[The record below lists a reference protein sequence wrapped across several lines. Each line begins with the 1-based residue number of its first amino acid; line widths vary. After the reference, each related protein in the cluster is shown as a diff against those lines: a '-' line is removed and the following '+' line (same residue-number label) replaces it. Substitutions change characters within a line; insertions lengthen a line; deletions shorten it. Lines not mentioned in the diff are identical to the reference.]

1 MVDKRPPGQILSS
14 HGMQNRV
21 AMATSIGRYS
31 ATASSHDKPKTMYW
45 SAEFESGPA
54 AGYR

>member
-1 MVDKRPPGQILSS
+1 MVDKRPPGRILSS
-14 HGMQNRV
+14 HVMQNRV
-21 AMATSIGRYS
+21 AMSTSIGRYS
-31 ATASSHDKPKTMYW
+31 ATASSHDKPKTIDW